1 MIGRV
6 IKGIGGFYFVHDGE
20 KAVMGKARGNLK
32 RHKELIYV
40 GDIVEFEIDKHVCD
54 NECVINRVVER
65 RNFMT
70 RPPVSNLDMLVV
82 VFSVKEPEV
91 NYPVIDKLLA
101 GCELKGITPAVCIT
115 KKDLV
120 SDEELEA
127 AMSIYRDIYS
137 VAAVDG
143 STGDGLADL
152 LEMIK
157 GRNVALAGPSGVGKS
172 TLTNLLHESAG
183 MHEPDGDDE
192 SGEKNLSG
200 VTGEQDR
207 RAMAEVQGRSGNFA
221 TVRTQVETG
230 RISDKTGRGRHTTRH
245 VEIFDLGDGTLLYDT
260 PGFTSIDMP
269 ETDVT
274 TVRELFPEMRE
285 PGQHCRYRDCLH
297 INEPDCEVK
306 EALES
311 GAIHRSRY
319 NSYLMMIEEVRK
331 WKKL

>member
-32 RHKELIYV
+32 RNKELIYV
-40 GDIVEFEIDKHVCD
+40 GDIVDFEIDEHDCD

-82 VFSVKEPEV
+82 VFSVKEPDV

-120 SDEELEA
+120 SEEELEA
-127 AMSIYRDIYS
+127 AMDIYRDIYP
-137 VAAVDG
+137 VAAVNG
-143 STGDGLADL
+143 STGEGLEDL
-152 LEMIK
+152 REIIK

-172 TLTNLLHESAG
+172 TLTNMLH
-183 MHEPDGDDE
+183 GDVPETFSD
-192 SGEKNLSG
+192 
-200 VTGEQDR
+200 T
-207 RAMAEVQGRSGNFA
+207 AETQGRAGSFA
-221 TVRTQVETG
+221 SIRTRVETG
-230 RISDKTGRGRHTTRH
+230 GISDKTGRGRHTTRH
-245 VEIFDLGDGTLLYDT
+245 VEIFDLGDGTYLYDT

-269 ETDVT
+269 GTEVT

>member
-1 MIGRV
+1 
-6 IKGIGGFYFVHDGE
+6 
-20 KAVMGKARGNLK
+20 
-32 RHKELIYV
+32 
-40 GDIVEFEIDKHVCD
+40 
-54 NECVINRVVER
+54 
-65 RNFMT
+65 
-70 RPPVSNLDMLVV
+70 MLVV

-120 SDEELEA
+120 SGEELEA
-127 AMSIYRDIYS
+127 AMEIYRGLYP
-137 VAAVDG
+137 VAAVNG
-143 STGDGLADL
+143 NTGEGLDDL
-152 LEMIK
+152 RAMIQ

-183 MHEPDGDDE
+183 VTDSDADEERAADEADGGMPE
-192 SGEKNLSG
+192 
-200 VTGEQDR
+200 
-207 RAMAEVQGRSGNFA
+207 GRSASVTAHGRAGSFA
-221 TVRTQVETG
+221 SIRTQVETG

-245 VEIFDLGDGTLLYDT
+245 VEIFDLGDGTYLYDT

-269 ETDVT
+269 ETEVT

-285 PGQHCRYRDCLH
+285 PGRLCRYRDCLH

-306 EALES
+306 EALARGE
-311 GAIHRSRY
+311 IHRSRY